1 MISSAI
7 SDADFRRVLALM
19 RHLVSPRV
27 GILRRA
33 LLLPTAGGQ
42 IPCTHFAAAVADY
55 GTLPTGGAIANP
67 GASSWDPRMAI
78 AQVAFE
84 GLERYCAAFVDYGSL
99 VRSRPVEEAFAA
111 GMRVQRFSDEQ
122 YADPLF
128 PFVPVTTESDIHW
141 AVGRSLYSGER
152 RFVPASLTYLPYLP
166 ASRDEVLGPTFST
179 GMAAAW
185 NRDAACLNG
194 VLELVERDGFMLKWM
209 TGTPSDVLIPAA
221 GSLLERHVDMVESD
235 GRTRVTF
242 TDMTSD
248 LGLPVVCCL
257 IERPAFGRMLC
268 NIGLSCKLSTEAA
281 CDKALCEA
289 LSDHERVRQAIHDG
303 SEQEWDPGE
312 DFANVSDFEWHG
324 MLYAREEFQHGM
336 DPLRGNGNRRVIDDP
351 PDERTVAQQL
361 YDVLE
366 LLAPHV
372 SDVIAVDLTTR
383 DVEGLGVRVLK
394 VFAPELMPLNA
405 DHRYPYLG
413 HCRLHAARRD
423 SRAFTQLPH
432 PFS

>member
-1 MISSAI
+1 MISSVI
-7 SDADFRRVLALM
+7 SDSDFARVLTLM
-19 RHLVSPRV
+19 RQLVSPRV
-27 GILRRA
+27 GILRRT
-33 LLLPTAGGQ
+33 LLLPTTGGQ

-55 GTLPTGGAIANP
+55 GTLPTGGSIANP

-84 GLERYCAAFVDYGSL
+84 ALERYCAAFVDYGSL
-99 VRSRPVEEAFAA
+99 VRSKPVEDAFAA
-111 GMRVQRFSDEQ
+111 GMKVQRFADEQ
-122 YADPLF
+122 YADPRF
-128 PFVPVTTESDIHW
+128 PFVPVTEESDIHW

-152 RFVPASLTYLPYLP
+152 RFVPASLTYLPYVP
-166 ASRDEVLGPTFST
+166 ASRAEVLGPTFST

-185 NRDAACLNG
+185 DRDAACLNG

-209 TGTPSDVLIPAA
+209 TGTPGDVLIPSP
-221 GSLLERHVDMVESD
+221 GSLLDEHVFIVERD

-248 LGLPVVCCL
+248 LGIPVVCCL
-257 IERPAFGRMLC
+257 LERQAFGRTLL
-268 NIGLSCKLSTEAA
+268 NIGLSCKLSWEAA

-303 SEQEWDPGE
+303 TEQEWDPGE
-312 DFANVSDFEWHG
+312 GFANVTDFEWHG

-336 DPLRGNGNRRVIDDP
+336 EPLRGNGTHRVVEDVPDD
-351 PDERTVAQQL
+351 RTVARQL
-361 YDVLE
+361 HDVLE
-366 LLAPHV
+366 ILAPHV
-372 SDVIAVDLTTR
+372 SDVIAVDVTTR
-383 DVEGLGVRVLK
+383 EVEALGVRVMK

-413 HCRLHAARRD
+413 HGRLHAARRD
-423 SRAFTQLPH
+423 SRPFTQIPH